1 MGGFLNDLYK
11 FQTTCDVMAFT
22 CLVYA
27 GFLYIVSFRKFPAAA
42 IISGNKFKTVDMI
55 EMSFISKKTASNL

>member
-1 MGGFLNDLYK
+1 
-11 FQTTCDVMAFT
+11 MAFT

-27 GFLYIVSFRKFPAAA
+27 GFLYIVSFRKLPTAAVTPTK
-42 IISGNKFKTVDMI
+42 KFKTEDMI